1 MAYVSCLTEEKA
13 EVLRQIQN
21 YVVAEESS
29 HGATSFDV
37 PELVKDP
44 LLSSALSETLRLQFA
59 GLAPREV
66 TQDTAVTVNGRS
78 YELRKGSVIFV
89 SSSCVHKDP
98 RIYKSP
104 DEYRLK
110 RFVQWHKK
118 SDDNANKDEMHF
130 FKNGVLIRHPLI
142 PWGGGHFMVRF

>member
-1 MAYVSCLTEEKA
+1 VAYVSCLTEEKA

-29 HGATSFDV
+29 DV

-78 YELRKGSVIFV
+78 YELQKGSVLFV
-89 SSSCVHKDP
+89 STSCVHKDP
-98 RIYKSP
+98 RICKSP
-104 DEYRLK
+104 DDHRLK
-110 RFVQWHKK
+110 RFVQWHKN
-118 SDDNANKDEMHF
+118 SDHNANRDEMHF
-130 FKNGVLIRHPLI
+130 FKNGVPIRHPLI
-142 PWGGGHFMVRF
+142 P